1 MNRALI
7 AFVIPAAAVVFTA
20 AGCRDKHAES
30 SRAAALAAL
39 PEPSPLARGAAPAQ
53 EDVIAVRA
61 VVAELV
67 RRADA
72 NDEAYFAGLMP
83 GAEPA
88 AATDMMNR
96 VKRVDMSANYAKH
109 LVVTDAATARLD
121 YHDPAHFQVDLKRP
135 SGAGWTVTRLWFCR

>member
-1 MNRALI
+1 
-7 AFVIPAAAVVFTA
+7 
-20 AGCRDKHAES
+20 
-30 SRAAALAAL
+30 
-39 PEPSPLARGAAPAQ
+39 
-53 EDVIAVRA
+53 
-61 VVAELV
+61 VAELV

-88 AATDMMNR
+88 AATDMMHR

-121 YHDPAHFQVDLKRP
+121 YHDPAHFQVDLKR